1 MVTRE
6 QALAWLN
13 GSHGGSD
20 FNPAILLRRQEAI
33 VARARLVYAQGQHQ
47 KTQRQGQAEDNREPE
62 PGPSRRLQSPE
73 LRDKEPLVVSSDAGG
88 MQPDQM
94 QQPDDSTQADFASF
108 LSASRPTQRLRD
120 GRAIATQTQNVTSVY
135 SSSRLEPQL
144 QASEA
149 EAVRTSQPRLAGTGF
164 HWMHSIFTV
173 QQETQD
179 ITDPSISMSP
189 RKVGPQP
196 STTTSAG
203 SAIASSLRPNA
214 KPMTNKSRM
223 VKFNML
229 PSRASG
235 QNDFSATTNI
245 TTPADTASVMRP
257 SGSGPR
263 SMTSAMREELLHEDL
278 SSERSRNVDLKGKG
292 KARENFEEE
301 FPRSHRL
308 MHSTPIPKTHG
319 KGSAIENRLAHTRIG
334 PGNPSA
340 LTDSNSLTSVTSTN
354 LSTETG
360 RGGERETR
368 HGRFI
373 TTTNSGSASRFR
385 RTTSA
390 SDVTIALRRS
400 RVLGSEGELAQWDD
414 DQQLPADPSSSP
426 IPLHRGKGR
435 KRKESEQEMERK
447 KSIPVSV
454 PLTAGHQKDKAKVQN
469 EETDLS
475 EQERE
480 IQLLPLGEERIRKA
494 KELQAKRDKR
504 RLAARREREREREQE
519 KKAAALAVPSNLGG
533 AQPPGKRPLQFST
546 SGPARA
552 ISASGPLR
560 ATKSVPGHHLPQQK
574 PGKRLPSGPR
584 MLGSSRIAD
593 GGAISSTSSEVA
605 AVQDALEGGG
615 ETAHK
620 KRKLALAD
628 TSVRSGDAVERER
641 AASTDINEDGRSAQ
655 KRPATVLAHRRGAEE
670 AKGSEAVR
678 KEPDTSRVAV
688 LDRARAHSATAKAAG
703 RGRGRG
709 RGRGS
714 AAASKPAST
723 TTRKR
728 G

>member
-13 GSHGGSD
+13 GIHGGSD

-33 VARARLVYAQGQHQ
+33 IARARLAYAQGQHQ
-47 KTQRQGQAEDNREPE
+47 EAQRQGQAEDDREPE
-62 PGPSRRLQSPE
+62 SGPSRRLQSPE
-73 LRDKEPLVVSSDAGG
+73 VPDKDPLMVSSDTDGT
-88 MQPDQM
+88 QPEQM
-94 QQPDDSTQADFASF
+94 QQPDDSTRADFASF

-120 GRAIATQTQNVTSVY
+120 GTAIRTQTQNVTSVY
-135 SSSRLEPQL
+135 SSSRLEPQFR
-144 QASEA
+144 ASEA

-196 STTTSAG
+196 STTTSVG

-214 KPMTNKSRM
+214 MPMTNKRRV
-223 VKFNML
+223 VKFNM
-229 PSRASG
+229 PASRASG

-245 TTPADTASVMRP
+245 TTPADTASLMRP
-257 SGSGPR
+257 SGSGSR
-263 SMTSAMREELLHEDL
+263 SMASAMREEIVEDL

-292 KARENFEEE
+292 KAREYLEEE
-301 FPRSHRL
+301 FPRSHTL
-308 MHSTPIPKTHG
+308 MHSTPVPKTHG
-319 KGSAIENRLAHTRIG
+319 KGSATENRSAHTRIG
-334 PGNPSA
+334 PRNPSA

-354 LSTETG
+354 LSTETE

-373 TTTNSGSASRFR
+373 TTTNSGSTSRFR
-385 RTTSA
+385 RTASA

-400 RVLGSEGELAQWDD
+400 RVLSSEGKLAQWDD

-426 IPLHRGKGR
+426 PPLHRGKGR
-435 KRKESEQEMERK
+435 KRKGLEQEIERE
-447 KSIPVSV
+447 KSIPDSV
-454 PLTAGHQKDKAKVQN
+454 PLTDGNKKDKAKGQD

-480 IQLLPLGEERIRKA
+480 IQLLPLGEERIRQA

-504 RLAARREREREREQE
+504 RLAARREQEREREQE

-533 AQPPGKRPLQFST
+533 AHPPGKRPLQFST
-546 SGPARA
+546 SGPAPAR
-552 ISASGPLR
+552 SASGPLR
-560 ATKSVPGHHLPQQK
+560 ATRSVPGHHLPQQK
-574 PGKRLPSGPR
+574 PGKRLASGPR
-584 MLGSSRIAD
+584 ILGSSRLAD
-593 GGAISSTSSEVA
+593 GGAMSSTSSEVA
-605 AVQDALEGGG
+605 ALQDAVEGGV

-714 AAASKPAST
+714 AAASKSAST